1 MSTYY
6 LQFVLKSDATFGRG
20 DGVAGDVD
28 AEVMHD
34 EWGLPY
40 LGGRA
45 IKGLLVNECADI
57 LAALPDGESKKP
69 WTAAAGRLFGRPG
82 SLSADQAAWS
92 LGDAQLPEDV
102 RTTVMRETLDTIRR
116 RWEERPAEEKKR
128 WEEASA
134 DEKKR
139 EKRAFILRQKAL
151 LRAET
156 LETLTTTRHQTA
168 MEASGVPKEHSLRV
182 QRVVLRETPFEARL
196 ESGSAEETDLGLLA
210 ACMKAFR
217 RAGTVKNRGRG
228 LLEAVL
234 LDEQRRP
241 AGESAYK
248 KFKTAFGAGEPA

>member
-1 MSTYY
+1 MSTFY

-57 LAALPDGESKKP
+57 LAALPDGESKKT
-69 WTAAAGRLFGRPG
+69 WVEAAGRLFGRPG

-92 LGDAQLPEDV
+92 LGDAKLPEDV
-102 RTTVMRETLDTIRR
+102 RTAIVQDTLAVIGR
-116 RWEERPAEEKKR
+116 RWGEASPEEK
-128 WEEASA
+128 EYG
-134 DEKKR
+134 
-139 EKRAFILRQKAL
+139 KRAFVLRQKAL
-151 LRAET
+151 LCAET
-156 LETLTTTRHQTA
+156 LGTLTTTRHQTA
-168 MEASGVPKEHSLRV
+168 MEVSGVPKEHSLRV

-196 ESGSAEETDLGLLA
+196 ESGSAGETDLGLLA
-210 ACMKAFR
+210 ACVKAFR

-248 KFKTAFGAGEPA
+248 KFKSAFGAGDLA